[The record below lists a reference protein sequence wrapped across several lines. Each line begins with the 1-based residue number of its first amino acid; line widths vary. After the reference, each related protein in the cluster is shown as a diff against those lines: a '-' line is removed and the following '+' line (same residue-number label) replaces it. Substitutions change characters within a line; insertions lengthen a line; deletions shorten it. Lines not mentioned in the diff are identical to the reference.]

1 MKKDIR
7 KTFINPIVLPDYPVL
22 PARGNRLQPDEDGQ
36 AAMRR
41 MDASYAWGRNGKPL
55 VSIDDMMEED
65 GHPSTM
71 GDIGEVLNFAY
82 GKAAQNDVRAT
93 ADPSAYYFN
102 GKWYLYITSGA
113 VYESENLVDWTVHHE
128 ESWMPIS
135 APMAPT
141 VEEYHGKYYGAANN
155 TPLFVSDNPV
165 GPWTQVGDWTLPD
178 GREFVA
184 GDVMLF
190 RDDDDRLYL
199 YFGLGPAILGAE
211 LDPEQPN
218 RLITKPKVLIPFI
231 KENYWERYG
240 GNNEN
245 WGLGFIEGSWMVKH
259 GEKYY
264 LVYSCAG
271 TEFYA
276 YAMGAYVA
284 DSPLGDFHQQA
295 RNPVSRNRDK
305 GLCKGG
311 GHGSFVKGPN
321 DSLWIFYTIPVC
333 VDATMERR
341 IGMDPAGFD
350 EEGNLF
356 ALTGI
361 DVPQWSPGVVE
372 RPELGNATELV
383 PLTVFKTTQA
393 SSWAD
398 GHYPMYAIDEALHTW
413 WQPSAEDKE
422 PSLAVCLG
430 GRFHVSAFRVMWKDI
445 GMDLNHGVL
454 GGAYQYVIETSR
466 DSKDWTV
473 VADFSHN
480 ETDLSV
486 AYHPIDTVEACFARI
501 RILGAPEGIT
511 PGLLN
516 FTVFGES
523 VHKTNIQFKTEG

>member
-1 MKKDIR
+1 MKNDIK

-22 PARGNRLQPDEDGQ
+22 PVLRDEEEHGPMRDHGQ
-36 AAMRR
+36 
-41 MDASYAWGRNGKPL
+41 AWGRNGKKML
-55 VSIDDMMEED
+55 DTAALMQED
-65 GHPSTM
+65 GHDYGM
-71 GDIGEVLNFAY
+71 GGIMDIFDFTY
-82 GKAAQNDVRAT
+82 GKNGENDVRAT
-93 ADPSAYYFN
+93 ADPSAYYFD

-113 VYESENLVDWTVHHE
+113 VYESEDLVNWTVHHE
-128 ESWMPIS
+128 DTWMPIS

-165 GPWTQVGDWTLPD
+165 GPWKLVGDWTLPD

-184 GDVMLF
+184 GDVMIF

-218 RLITKPKVLIPFI
+218 RLLTKPKVLIPFT

-245 WGLGFIEGSWMVKH
+245 WSLGFIEGSWMVKH
-259 GEKYY
+259 GEKYH
-264 LVYSCAG
+264 LVYSCSG

-276 YAMGAYVA
+276 YAMGAYVS
-284 DSPLGDFHQQA
+284 DSPLGEFKPQA

-311 GHGSFVKGPN
+311 GHGSFVKGPGGTM
-321 DSLWIFYTIPVC
+321 WIFYTIPVC

-350 EEGNLF
+350 SEGNLY

-361 DVPQWSPGVVE
+361 DVPQWAPGVME

-383 PLTVFKTTQA
+383 ELNLFKPTKA
-393 SSWAD
+393 SSYEA

-413 WQPSAEDKE
+413 WQPKKDDKG
-422 PSLAVCLG
+422 PALSVLLS

-445 GMDLNHGVL
+445 GMNLGKGIV
-454 GGAYQYVIETSR
+454 GGAYRYVIETSL
-466 DSKDWTV
+466 DGTDWTKV
-473 VADFSHN
+473 VDMSEN
-480 ETDLSV
+480 TTDLSV
-486 AYHPIDTVEACFARI
+486 AYHPIDAVLANRVRI

-516 FTVFGES
+516 FSTFGES
-523 VHKTNIQFKTEG
+523 VDKLNIQFKAER